1 MRDNCPMTLMSC
13 SLHCSDL
20 LFDIRLVT
28 LENAWRRELNDM
40 RRCQKQCTDMEFGLK
55 FYVCEMVM
63 CFLLENN
70 EGL

>member
-28 LENAWRRELNDM
+28 LENAWRRELKDKRNGA
-40 RRCQKQCTDMEFGLK
+40 R
-55 FYVCEMVM
+55 
-63 CFLLENN
+63 NN
-70 EGL
+70 ALTWSLD